1 MTMNPQKIL
10 SGRYHVVPRTLI
22 LVFQNGKV
30 LLQKGAATKKL
41 WAGMYNGLG
50 GHIERGEDILNSARR
65 ELYEEAGIDCPDL
78 RLYGTVMID
87 VNTEEGILMFVFAG
101 FAAEKDVR
109 SSEEGRLEW
118 VDIAVVKAF
127 PVVEDIP
134 MLIEKIINAELG
146 ELFHGYYS
154 YDENGK
160 LIARF

>member
-41 WAGMYNGLG
+41 WAGMFNGLG

-134 MLIEKIINAELG
+134 MLIEKILNAELG
-146 ELFHGYYS
+146 ELFHGHYS